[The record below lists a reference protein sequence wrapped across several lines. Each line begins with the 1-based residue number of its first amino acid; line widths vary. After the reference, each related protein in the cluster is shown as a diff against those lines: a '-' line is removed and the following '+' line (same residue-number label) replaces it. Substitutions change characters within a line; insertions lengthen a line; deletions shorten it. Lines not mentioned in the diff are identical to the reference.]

1 MSSKPYRHFIAL
13 LLVLFCSRFE
23 AQAEDLFAKSN
34 MLDFLRTNYIETSQW
49 IFATYWCNKYGVRII
64 FYSKEG
70 DFALVGKETKN
81 DIDGVEYDGKA
92 SASDNNTLTFWL
104 RSEDDTANPVLQIL
118 HLK

>member
-1 MSSKPYRHFIAL
+1 MKHPSG
-13 LLVLFCSRFE
+13 
-23 AQAEDLFAKSN
+23 
-34 MLDFLRTNYIETSQW
+34 FLR
-49 IFATYWCNKYGVRII
+49 TYWCNKYGVRII

-104 RSEDDTANPVLQIL
+104 RSEDDTANSGTSDSSFKVVPVAIFWGMGELLSFSIL
-118 HLK
+118 ESANWKNESFLGF

>member
-1 MSSKPYRHFIAL
+1 MSRGLGDVYKR
-13 LLVLFCSRFE
+13 
-23 AQAEDLFAKSN
+23 Q
-34 MLDFLRTNYIETSQW
+34 
-49 IFATYWCNKYGVRII
+49 
-64 FYSKEG
+64 EG